1 MRSMN
6 ILRNPVTASTI
17 PDRESPVFTRGA
29 GVDAWLLHHI
39 ESIYFR
45 KRQSNLPFAFFHFQ
59 YSHLRRRG
67 MTCRRWETEFFILP
81 RDFFISNVIPAEE
94 ESDLP
99 EVGNRV
105 FILPRALW
113 SISINRICYYFQRR
127 IMLLL
132 TKQSMLFLKS
142 LS

>member
-1 MRSMN
+1 M
-6 ILRNPVTASTI
+6 VTASYRINLFPQTAEQSAVCFFSFSI
-17 PDRESPVFTRGA
+17 FT
-29 GVDAWLLHHI
+29 
-39 ESIYFR
+39 
-45 KRQSNLPFAFFHFQ
+45 
-59 YSHLRRRG
+59 
-67 MTCRRWETEFFILP
+67 
-81 RDFFISNVIPAEE
+81 PAEE

-105 FILPRALW
+105 FILTRDFFISNVTPAEEGDDLPEVGNRTLILPRALW